1 MTDWAPSV
9 RRIEDDLSPWPVQA
23 MQALLDHPPNARA
36 GDPLPL
42 GWHWLF
48 FHEAVPSSSLGVD
61 GHPARG
67 GFLPPVNA
75 PRRMWAG
82 GRLHALKPVVLGQPA
97 ELVSTVRSVE
107 RKTGRSGPL
116 TFVRV
121 VHEVHQEGVSIEEEQ
136 VLVYREREAPRA
148 HEVED
153 PAPRES
159 SDPAWSRPFTP
170 TRVTLFQFSALTY
183 NAHRIHYDYPY
194 ATEEEGYADLLV
206 HAPLTALALLDAA
219 AVRGS
224 TVTSFRYRALAPLFV
239 DQTTILEGFDDGT
252 LRARSTAGLPLME
265 GEATS
270 T

>member
-1 MTDWAPSV
+1 MTTWAPSV
-9 RRIEDDLSPWPVQA
+9 RTIEDDLSPWPVQA

-48 FHEAVPSSSLGVD
+48 FHEAVPSSALGVD

-67 GFLPPVNA
+67 GFLPPVDA

-82 GRLHALKPVVLGQPA
+82 GRLHALEPVILGQPA
-97 ELVSTVRSVE
+97 TLVSKVRSVE

-121 VHEVHQEGVSIEEEQ
+121 VHEVHQQGVSVEEEQ
-136 VLVYREREAPRA
+136 VLVYRERESPRAVEVEEVAPRKS
-148 HEVED
+148 
-153 PAPRES
+153 P
-159 SDPAWSRPFTP
+159 DPAWSRPFTP

-194 ATEEEGYADLLV
+194 ATEREGYADLLV
-206 HAPLTALALLDAA
+206 HAPLTVLALLDAA
-219 AVRGS
+219 AGQGS
-224 TVTSFRYRALAPLFV
+224 TPTSFRYRALAPLFV
-239 DQTTILEGFDDGT
+239 DQTAVLEGFDDGT
-252 LRARSTAGLPLME
+252 LRAVSNEGLTLME
-265 GEATS
+265 GTVTTA
-270 T
+270 